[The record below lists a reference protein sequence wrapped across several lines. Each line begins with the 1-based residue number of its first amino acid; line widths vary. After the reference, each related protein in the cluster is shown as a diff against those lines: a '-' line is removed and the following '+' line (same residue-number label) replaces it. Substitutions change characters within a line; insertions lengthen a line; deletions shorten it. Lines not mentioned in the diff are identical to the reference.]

1 MFQSRQWS
9 YTAMAAGLLLLASCG
24 GGGGSSP
31 TAPMGSPKTVQ
42 VQIVDF
48 AFSPKDVQINTGDT
62 VMFVLSSATLTH
74 TATAEDGSF
83 DSGMTFNK
91 PGATFSH
98 TFNQLNTTINFH
110 CNTHWH
116 TNGMQGSITVGN
128 GPPAKPGY

>member
-1 MFQSRQWS
+1 MVQSRQWS
-9 YTAMAAGLLLLASCG
+9 YSAMAVGILLLSSCG

-48 AFSPKDVQINTGDT
+48 AFSPKDIQINTGDT
-62 VMFVLSSATLTH
+62 VQWMLNSSTLTH

-83 DSGMTFNK
+83 DSGTSFSK

-98 TFNQLNTTINFH
+98 TFNQLNSTINYH

-116 TNGMQGSITVGN
+116 TNGMQGAITVGN